1 MSEKNSRSAIRYR
14 GLTAAEVE
22 NSRRLHGENLLA
34 PPEREPW
41 YKQFLAKF
49 DDPVIRILIIAALI
63 STATGGLVEGAGIV
77 IAVLLATGLS
87 FLNEFRAEKE
97 FDILN
102 KVSDDTPVKVI
113 RDGEF
118 RQIPKR
124 ELVVG
129 DILFLENGEEA
140 PADGKVLEAVNL
152 QIDQSKLTGESD
164 PAVKISEADAAA
176 QAPGEETYPP
186 FLVLRGTAAVE
197 GYGYLEITAVGA
209 GTEIGR
215 TAVAASEKS
224 DTETPLNRQLGQ
236 LGKLIGL
243 VGFMIAAITFS
254 ALVFGGIV
262 SGSLVQS
269 AAQWTVSGL
278 LLVAILVALIQVWL
292 PIVCDGIGLIRGRSP
307 LPAGLQNKGFRS
319 WLVFLLAGIAIAGA
333 GLGIMALAGTLPE
346 ALREWIAPEALPKF
360 VTFFMENAGS
370 PFSATTRIVASIKSY
385 FRFFS
390 SHSTMHPTSQLKCIQ
405 YFN

>member
-1 MSEKNSRSAIRYR
+1 MTDLHK
-14 GLTAAEVE
+14 GLTQAEVIR
-22 NSRRLHGENLLA
+22 SREQHGRNLLT
-34 PPEREPW
+34 P
-41 YKQFLAKF
+41 AKRKSLWALF
-49 DDPVIRILIIAALI
+49 FEKFSDPVIRILLVAAFL
-63 STATGGLVEGAGIV
+63 SLGIGF
-77 IAVLLATGLS
+77 IHNEFAETIGIFCAIFLATGVAFWFEYDAMRKFDL
-87 FLNEFRAEKE
+87 LNST
-97 FDILN
+97 N
-102 KVSDDTPVKVI
+102 DDTPVKVI

-319 WLVFLLAGIAIAGA
+319 WLVFLLA
-333 GLGIMALAGTLPE
+333 
-346 ALREWIAPEALPKF
+346 
-360 VTFFMENAGS
+360 
-370 PFSATTRIVASIKSY
+370 
-385 FRFFS
+385 
-390 SHSTMHPTSQLKCIQ
+390 
-405 YFN
+405 